1 MVYEIGSDGEVA
13 DGKRLPGL
21 EVVKVEHIPFFAD
34 EQERRIDQAASQPAD
49 VDRSAGRQ
57 CSHQTEVVLVRMAD
71 QKGVY
76 DKAREVYG
84 LTFAAEGKS
93 GIKKDAGFSG

>member
-1 MVYEIGSDGEVA
+1 
-13 DGKRLPGL
+13 
-21 EVVKVEHIPFFAD
+21 
-34 EQERRIDQAASQPAD
+34 
-49 VDRSAGRQ
+49 
-57 CSHQTEVVLVRMAD
+57 MAD